1 MTSRNKP
8 PAPPSARLRVV
19 ASDPERAEI
28 AAAEAWEHGA
38 EGVVVEPGDCALT
51 IYCPPECGAAIGR
64 ALCALEPRLEVS
76 AVEPVEDVE
85 WSEAW
90 KQVLGPVEVSAR
102 LVVRPPFAA
111 FEARA
116 GQRVIVIEPGQAFGT
131 GAHHSTRLALECT
144 DLVCHAASPA
154 RVLDVGTGSGV
165 LALAALALGAGRAT
179 AFDLDPLAGPATRS
193 AAVHNGLLERLDVY
207 IGPIEALAGD
217 PFELVVANLLRR
229 ELLPIAS
236 EVGRRVAVSGHL
248 VLAGLLAGDVPP
260 VLAAF
265 APLGL
270 LEMARRER
278 VDDDGESWVG
288 LVLRRS

>member
-8 PAPPSARLRVV
+8 PAPPSVRLRVV
-19 ASDPERAEI
+19 ACDPERAEI

-51 IYCPPECGAAIGR
+51 IYSSPECGAAIGR

-111 FEARA
+111 FEAAA

-144 DLVCHAASPA
+144 DLVCQVASPA

-193 AAVHNGLLERLDVY
+193 AAAHNGLLERLDVY

-270 LEMARRER
+270 RETARRER